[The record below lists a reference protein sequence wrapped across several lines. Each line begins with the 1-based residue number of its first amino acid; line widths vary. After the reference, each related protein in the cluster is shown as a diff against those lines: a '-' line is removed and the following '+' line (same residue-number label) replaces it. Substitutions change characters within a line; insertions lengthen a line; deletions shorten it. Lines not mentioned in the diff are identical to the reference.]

1 MKFILTKDGE
11 AFNPARANF
20 FYINTSGN
28 YFDVLAND
36 ALAKFPHYDFFVARF
51 DTEDEAK
58 NYIAQIVSD
67 LNKLASRW
75 IKLQRSELLNIDSY
89 SRFQIQKYTGAGRE
103 DYCVVGYG
111 KYDGEPYTIQVV
123 DTVDDAQ
130 KYLDD
135 LLEKLNGVD

>member
-1 MKFILTKDGE
+1 MKFILTTVGT
-11 AFNPARANF
+11 AFSPARADYL
-20 FYINTSGN
+20 YINKYSNKFG
-28 YFDVLAND
+28 VI
-36 ALAKFPHYDFFVARF
+36 AKFATRDFFVEEF

-58 NYIAQIVSD
+58 DYIAQIVAD
-67 LNKLASRW
+67 LNKPAAHW
-75 IKLQRSELLNIDSY
+75 IKPQRSELLNIDSY

-130 KYLDD
+130 KFLDD
-135 LLEKLNGVD
+135 LLENLNS

>member
-1 MKFILTKDGE
+1 MKFILATDGS
-11 AFNPARANF
+11 AFNPARADF
-20 FYINTSGN
+20 LYIDKYSNKFG
-28 YFDVLAND
+28 VI
-36 ALAKFPHYDFFVARF
+36 AKFTTRDFFVEEF

-58 NYIAQIVSD
+58 KFIAQLVDD
-67 LNKLASRW
+67 LNKPAAHW
-75 IKLQRSELLNIDSY
+75 IKPQRSELLDIDSY
-89 SRFQIQKYTGAGRE
+89 SRLQIQKYTGAGRE
-103 DYCVVGYG
+103 DYCVVGYS